1 MIGKIIELPKITDP
15 RGNLTVAEQLKD
27 VTGGESAWW
36 TGDTSTYLYICHNCW
51 LVYGSG
57 ETPDPCPNCGSTDV
71 GHYA

>member
-1 MIGKIIELPKITDP
+1 MDAEKQK
-15 RGNLTVAEQLKD
+15 LTPEQLKD

-51 LVYGSG
+51 R
-57 ETPDPCPNCGSTDV
+57 STDV

>member
-1 MIGKIIELPKITDP
+1 MEVPGMDAEKQK
-15 RGNLTVAEQLKD
+15 LTPEQLKD

-51 LVYGSG
+51 HVYGSG

-71 GHYA
+71 GYYV

>member
-1 MIGKIIELPKITDP
+1 MDAEKQK
-15 RGNLTVAEQLKD
+15 LTPEQLKD

-57 ETPDPCPNCGSTDV
+57 ETPDPCSNCGSTDV
-71 GHYA
+71 GYYV